1 MNGNNL
7 QTNADSFAE
16 VQQMSQLLG
25 MDQHGMSAPD
35 DSTRTAQA
43 ALATPMQPS
52 SYPEPSSYQG
62 SAGMQQAY
70 DDTPGSAAAQAL
82 YDAAGQRQ
90 GSGSKPQVGSDQ
102 WHQLR
107 KDNHKEVERRRR
119 EVINEGIEN
128 IAKVV
133 PNVEKNKG
141 AILSR
146 TCQYIGE
153 LQAKERQ
160 FETERATFE
169 VALKELTGRIDRLR
183 ESSQSAW
190 AESAK
195 WQQRCRN
202 AGLHFDDYDDGA
214 LGLGEETNEES

>member
-1 MNGNNL
+1 
-7 QTNADSFAE
+7 
-16 VQQMSQLLG
+16 
-25 MDQHGMSAPD
+25 
-35 DSTRTAQA
+35 
-43 ALATPMQPS
+43 
-52 SYPEPSSYQG
+52 
-62 SAGMQQAY
+62 
-70 DDTPGSAAAQAL
+70 
-82 YDAAGQRQ
+82 
-90 GSGSKPQVGSDQ
+90 
-102 WHQLR
+102 
-107 KDNHKEVERRRR
+107 
-119 EVINEGIEN
+119 
-128 IAKVV
+128 
-133 PNVEKNKG
+133 
-141 AILSR
+141 LSR